1 MVKQRCI
8 KMDEITKN
16 MLIHALRDVFRNEKE
31 QGINTETTR
40 ELVLRLAYYEG
51 SRLFLTDGEYR
62 KCIQALNG
70 LRTSFIEKGRYPDG
84 IDTILMKFL
93 CAKYKRCTAR

>member
-16 MLIHALRDVFRNEKE
+16 MLIHALRDVFQKEKE
-31 QGINTETTR
+31 QGLNTDATR
-40 ELVLRLAYYEG
+40 DLVLKLAYCEDP
-51 SRLFLTDGEYR
+51 RLFLADAEYK
-62 KCIQALNG
+62 KCVQALNE

-84 IDTILMKFL
+84 IDTILMKL
-93 CAKYKRCTAR
+93 ISAKYKRCASR